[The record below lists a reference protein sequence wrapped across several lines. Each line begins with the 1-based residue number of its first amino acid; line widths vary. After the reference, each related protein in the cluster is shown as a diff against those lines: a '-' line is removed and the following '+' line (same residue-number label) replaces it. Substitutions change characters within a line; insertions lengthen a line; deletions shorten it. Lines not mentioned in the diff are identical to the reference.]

1 MILYVNSIS
10 FLLNCI
16 QKFFV
21 IFLMLPRFFLIVPK
35 KNEGYSL
42 KIIFLLYLIV
52 TSQLPI
58 LKGKVK
64 IIYRKWLLP
73 AQQLRLVHV
82 NFKGRFWGPES
93 LSIHVN
99 IGKMK
104 DFGHKKQ
111 HTIPEKPTDMHPQR
125 KSMSHWSYVRT
136 TQQHWTVIRWSREHQ
151 VCYSE
156 EGGRVIWHITGTRPV
171 SHLVHYNFVF
181 CILQNNNSSQY
192 YYLFQ

>member
-1 MILYVNSIS
+1 MKLTKYGSKHKDNMILYVNSIS

-73 AQQLRLVHV
+73 A
-82 NFKGRFWGPES
+82 
-93 LSIHVN
+93 
-99 IGKMK
+99 
-104 DFGHKKQ
+104 
-111 HTIPEKPTDMHPQR
+111 
-125 KSMSHWSYVRT
+125 
-136 TQQHWTVIRWSREHQ
+136 
-151 VCYSE
+151 
-156 EGGRVIWHITGTRPV
+156 
-171 SHLVHYNFVF
+171 
-181 CILQNNNSSQY
+181 
-192 YYLFQ
+192 